1 MAMLVKALFYLIR
14 FLPVRLAGAIG
25 AGLGRIAYYLDERH
39 RAIAMRNLK
48 RIYPQQSQAWKQRI
62 SRESFAELGRTSF
75 EMPHVFLRS
84 ADFLKSRIE
93 FVGLD
98 AIQTAHDEGRGIIF
112 TACHLSN
119 WEIGALSVSLVDFP
133 SAQMYRAVR
142 QQPLDAFLKQCRE
155 RFGNRLHERSENM
168 RWLAKA
174 LKQGQS
180 ASIMID
186 QHLSNGVPVP
196 FLGHLAR
203 STTLPAAYARR
214 NNTAL
219 FAGLVQRIDHQFRF
233 RIEFKRIELPE
244 QDPNPEQDAI
254 DCSAALHDVY
264 AEAIHN
270 RPELWLWIH
279 RRWLYLD
286 EQEHDESN
294 TGEQKSNANGS
305 EQA

>member
-1 MAMLVKALFYLIR
+1 MAFLVKTLFYLIR
-14 FLPVRLAGAIG
+14 LLPVRLAGALG
-25 AGLGRIAYYLDERH
+25 AGLGRIAYYIDTRH
-39 RAIAMRNLK
+39 RDIAMRNLS
-48 RIYPQQSQAWKQRI
+48 RVYPQQRQYWKQHI

-98 AIQTAHDEGRGIIF
+98 AVKAAHDEGHGIIF

-119 WEIGALSVSLVDFP
+119 WEIGALSVSLTGFP

-142 QQPLDAFLKQCRE
+142 QPALDQFLKQCRE
-155 RFGNRLHERSENM
+155 RFGNQLHERSENM
-168 RWLAKA
+168 RWLPKA
-174 LKQGQS
+174 LKQGKS

-186 QHLSNGVPVP
+186 QHLSNGIPVP

-214 NNTAL
+214 NNAAL

-233 RIEFKRIELPE
+233 RIEFKRIELSE
-244 QDPNPEQDAI
+244 QLANTEQDAI
-254 DCSAALHDVY
+254 DCSAALHNVY
-264 AEAIHN
+264 AEAIHA

-286 EQEHDESN
+286 EQDMDKQDINKQS
-294 TGEQKSNANGS
+294 KGS
-305 EQA
+305 Q

>member
-1 MAMLVKALFYLIR
+1 MATIVKALFYLIR
-14 FLPVRLAGAIG
+14 FLPVRLAGAMG
-25 AGLGRIAYYLDERH
+25 AGLGRIAYYIDGRH
-39 RAIAMRNLK
+39 RDIAMRNLS
-48 RIYPQQSQAWKQRI
+48 RVYPQQTLTWKQRI

-93 FVGLD
+93 FIGLD
-98 AIQTAHDEGRGIIF
+98 EVRKAQDEGNGIVF
-112 TACHLSN
+112 TSCHLSN
-119 WEIGALSVSLVDFP
+119 WEIGALSVSLVDSP

-142 QQPLDAFLKQCRE
+142 QQPLDTFLKQCRE
-155 RFGNRLHERSENM
+155 RFGNQMHERNENM

-180 ASIMID
+180 VSIMID

-196 FLGHLAR
+196 FMGHLAR

-214 NNTAL
+214 NGAAL
-219 FAGLVQRIDHQFRF
+219 FAGLVQRIDRQFRF

-244 QDPNPEQDAI
+244 LSAQASTPEQDAI
-254 DCSAALHDVY
+254 VCSSALHDVY
-264 AEAIHN
+264 AQAIHS

-286 EQEHDESN
+286 EQE
-294 TGEQKSNANGS
+294 
-305 EQA
+305 QA